1 MHHVIADPGTLI
13 PRIERV
19 LYAHAAETAIFT
31 AAAED
36 LPTASAVLL
45 PLGRL
50 AEAGAVETCLIL
62 NKRSPRVRQP
72 GDLCCPGGGVSP
84 RFDWHASRLIG
95 WPFFPLGRWPFWRR
109 WRRERPGESRWLALY
124 LSTALREGFEEM
136 RINPLR
142 VRFLGPLPPQRL
154 VLFRRLI
161 YPMAVW
167 ITNQERFRPSWEVQ
181 RIVKIPL
188 RRLLEP
194 SNYVRYRL
202 RMEFPRAT
210 AGTEKTREHPGFC
223 LPDVDGPEVLWGVT
237 YRMTMA
243 FLNIVFGFTPP
254 APEHL
259 PIVSASLGAAYL
271 TGEG

>member
-1 MHHVIADPGTLI
+1 
-13 PRIERV
+13 
-19 LYAHAAETAIFT
+19 
-31 AAAED
+31 
-36 LPTASAVLL
+36 VLL

-50 AEAGAVETCLIL
+50 CEAGAVETCLIL

-72 GDLCCPGGGVSP
+72 GDLCCPGGSVSP
-84 RFDWHASRLIG
+84 RFDGRASRLIG
-95 WPFFPLGRWPFWRR
+95 LPFLPLGRWPFWRR
-109 WRRERPGESRWLALY
+109 WRRERPGQARWLALY

-167 ITNQERFRPSWEVQ
+167 IPHQERFRPSWEVQ

-188 RRLLEP
+188 RALLEP

-202 RMEFPRAT
+202 RMEFPGAA
-210 AGTEKTREHPGFC
+210 AGAGETREHPGFR
-223 LPDVDGPEVLWGVT
+223 LPAAAGPEVLWGAT

-243 FLNIVFGFTPP
+243 FLNMVFGFAPP

-259 PIVSASLGAAYL
+259 PIVSGHLGAAYL

>member
-1 MHHVIADPGTLI
+1 MHRMIADPGTLI
-13 PRIERV
+13 PRIERA
-19 LYAHAAETAIFT
+19 LYDHTAETDIFT

-50 AEAGAVETCLIL
+50 AEAEAAETCLIL
-62 NKRSPRVRQP
+62 NKRSLRVRQA
-72 GDLCCPGGGVSP
+72 GDLCCPGGSVSP
-84 RFDWHASRLIG
+84 RFDGYASRLIG
-95 WPFFPLGRWPFWRR
+95 WPFLPLGRWPFWRR
-109 WRRERPGESRWLALY
+109 WRRERPGEARWLALY

-136 RINPLR
+136 HINPLR

-154 VLFRRLI
+154 SLFRRLI

-167 ITNQERFRPSWEVQ
+167 IPNQERFRLNWEVQ

-188 RRLLEP
+188 RSLLEP
-194 SNYVRYRL
+194 SHYVRYRL
-202 RMEFPRAT
+202 RMEFSHPT
-210 AGTEKTREHPGFC
+210 EGVEKTRELPGFC
-223 LPDVDGPEVLWGVT
+223 LPGVSGPEILWGAT
-237 YRMTMA
+237 YRMTMV
-243 FLNIVFGFTPP
+243 FLNIVFGFAPP

>member
-1 MHHVIADPGTLI
+1 MHHAIAAPGTLI
-13 PRIERV
+13 PRIEQV
-19 LYAHAAETAIFT
+19 LYAHTAETAIFT

-50 AEAGAVETCLIL
+50 EQAGTVETCLIL
-62 NKRSPRVRQP
+62 NKRSQRVRQA
-72 GDLCCPGGGVSP
+72 GDLCCPGGSVSP
-84 RFDWHASRLIG
+84 RFDWHASRLLG

-109 WRRERPGESRWLALY
+109 WRRERPEEARSLALY

-142 VRFLGPLPPQRL
+142 VRFLGPLPAQQL

-167 ITNQERFRPSWEVQ
+167 IPNQERFRPSWEVQ

-188 RRLLEP
+188 GSLLEP

-210 AGTEKTREHPGFC
+210 AGSEKTREHPGFR
-223 LPDVDGPEVLWGVT
+223 LPGVDGPEVLWGAT
-237 YRMTMA
+237 YRITMA
-243 FLNIVFGFTPP
+243 FLNIVFGFVPP

-259 PIVSASLGAAYL
+259 AIVSASLGAAYL
-271 TGEG
+271 TGDG